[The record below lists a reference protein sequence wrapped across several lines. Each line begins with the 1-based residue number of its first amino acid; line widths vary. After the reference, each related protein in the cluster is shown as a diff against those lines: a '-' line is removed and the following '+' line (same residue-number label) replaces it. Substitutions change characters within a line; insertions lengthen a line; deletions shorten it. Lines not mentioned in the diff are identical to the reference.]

1 MALSTWE
8 ENIESVFKVLR
19 CVLPCIFEGFLNQ
32 AIDIFDDMEKICLR
46 FFEVVYL
53 GDQEFVP
60 LSQSRMFFQSKRIDT
75 AQFLEFFEGLVKD
88 LDLFFAH
95 IGP

>member
-32 AIDIFDDMEKICLR
+32 AIDIFDDMDKIRLR

-53 GDQEFVP
+53 GDKELLP
-60 LSQSRMFFQSKRIDT
+60 LSQSRKFLQSKRIDA
-75 AQFLEFFEGLVKD
+75 AQFLEFFEGLIKD
-88 LDLFFAH
+88 LDLYFAY